1 MFVTAKLTISR
12 HHVEINDQRFLLGEI
27 ATDLLNM
34 REQFAPLRDAC
45 NTFAPYIAVK
55 EIPDTKTLQ
64 MLHDTLTKADD
75 ILMQHKLFRA
85 IRDESVV
92 ILSDVKQLLDS
103 DSFAQDIFPEHLQVD
118 EGMSGEDQLAMLGS
132 FLETV
137 KEEEPS
143 LFTILTPE
151 KRWLTFRNH
160 LRYYRDFIND
170 IYAFNATIS
179 NFLSSSIVPLTK
191 LSADSY
197 ARAYYEF
204 FNSPI
209 AYKAVVNP
217 ISSMG
222 CGADYYKPSVTI
234 MHCVP
239 MQTEDGSYEIADYVE
254 MGDVLAILKI
264 DFLRAIQ
271 AGHVVR
277 KCQHCGR
284 CFLLTKHYNTLYCDG
299 KSPVNPKYG
308 CSQVAGQIKKEKSK
322 NFPYNQTKN
331 KRLSLLRKHLERE
344 LITTQ
349 EFEQVKKTLT
359 QMHYHA
365 TTQATP
371 YLDFGEQT
379 DLDKLYK
386 QLGICPQHKQRGRPK
401 A

>member
-34 REQFAPLRDAC
+34 REQFTPLWEARR
-45 NTFAPYIAVK
+45 TFLPYIDTK
-55 EIPDTKTLQ
+55 EIPDTETLQ
-64 MLHDTLTKADD
+64 MLHDALTKADD

-85 IRDESVV
+85 VRDKSVV
-92 ILSDVKQLLDS
+92 IVHHMQQMLDT
-103 DSFAQDIFPEHLQVD
+103 DSFMRDPLPNP
-118 EGMSGEDQLAMLGS
+118 
-132 FLETV
+132 LET
-137 KEEEPS
+137 EEMSAQEQRDALNAFFENAKDEEIS
-143 LFTILTPE
+143 FFHMLKPE
-151 KRWLTFRNH
+151 KRWLTYRKH
-160 LRYYRDFIND
+160 LGYYRDYIED
-170 IYAFNATIS
+170 VYAFNCTIS
-179 NFLSSSIVPLTK
+179 NFLSSSITPLAK

-197 ARAYYEF
+197 AHAYYHF
-204 FNSPI
+204 LNSSI
-209 AYKAVVNP
+209 AYKATVNP
-217 ISSMG
+217 LSVMESNANYFKPAVTSMQ
-222 CGADYYKPSVTI
+222 CIPIRTKDET
-234 MHCVP
+234 
-239 MQTEDGSYEIADYVE
+239 YEIVDRVE
-254 MGDVLAILKI
+254 TGDVLAILKL

-277 KCQHCGR
+277 ECQHCGR

-322 NFPYNQTKN
+322 NYPYNQTKN

-359 QMHYHA
+359 KMHYHA